1 MPFWYKRDNILRRTH
16 EYKLIV
22 FFSCTPESRLSRKPN
37 VVSSEFFF
45 VYYKTLIIK
54 QLTIQEMKNQS
65 KLLMKSTIKL
75 VVLSM
80 LFFLFSKIKYAA
92 LNMISLYANVKE
104 DREEVMEEMEKSHNT
119 LQSMIMIL
127 NHVFGFSMYKVV
139 KIIPDVIITET
150 SQHANLGSI
159 SIVYLFDM
167 NDITGEL
174 KKNIPEKIEFK
185 IDFKFP
191 GKKKD
196 WMVYL
201 DIKENSVAG
210 DTYLNEINEKFE
222 ILHSVF
228 EEEINKIQ

>member
-1 MPFWYKRDNILRRTH
+1 
-16 EYKLIV
+16 
-22 FFSCTPESRLSRKPN
+22 
-37 VVSSEFFF
+37 
-45 VYYKTLIIK
+45 
-54 QLTIQEMKNQS
+54 
-65 KLLMKSTIKL
+65 MKSTIKL

-159 SIVYLFDM
+159 SIVYLFNM

-174 KKNIPEKIEFK
+174 KKNIPEKIEFE

>member
-1 MPFWYKRDNILRRTH
+1 M
-16 EYKLIV
+16 
-22 FFSCTPESRLSRKPN
+22 
-37 VVSSEFFF
+37 
-45 VYYKTLIIK
+45 YYKTLIIK

-150 SQHANLGSI
+150 LQHANLGSI
-159 SIVYLFDM
+159 
-167 NDITGEL
+167 
-174 KKNIPEKIEFK
+174 
-185 IDFKFP
+185 
-191 GKKKD
+191 
-196 WMVYL
+196 
-201 DIKENSVAG
+201 
-210 DTYLNEINEKFE
+210 
-222 ILHSVF
+222 
-228 EEEINKIQ
+228 

>member
-1 MPFWYKRDNILRRTH
+1 M
-16 EYKLIV
+16 
-22 FFSCTPESRLSRKPN
+22 
-37 VVSSEFFF
+37 
-45 VYYKTLIIK
+45 YYKTLIIK